1 VGIEIE
7 DKFDV
12 PPDYAIPDL
21 SKLAEISG
29 PKSYQLVA
37 LYYDTP
43 DLRLATRGIT
53 LRRRR
58 GGDDAGWHLK
68 LPKAKGVRQEITY
81 PLTRSTK
88 IVPAELAE
96 LVRAYTRGAEL
107 QVVAELDT
115 RRTVTLLH
123 DGPTGLVEIADDR
136 VKGTVFNGKPDGEPA
151 GGPRVVRWREVEAE
165 LLEGDQALLAKVGKR
180 LRKAGATPS
189 ESASKLAR
197 LLEPPPLAQA
207 PTKDGSA
214 GQTVMDYLAGQV
226 TALLS
231 QDPRVRRAEP
241 DAVHQMRVAS
251 RRLRSALKAFGG
263 IVTGTKRVQ
272 DELRW
277 LGTVL
282 GEARD
287 LEVIR
292 DRFARELAA
301 LAPELV
307 TGRILARLGDDLH
320 AREQE
325 AYGRIKD
332 TLSGERYYALLNA
345 LDTLTAGPKLTKA
358 AAEPAHDRLSDVAAE
373 NWDRVAKTYDTAQAI
388 SDLDRRELAMHD
400 VRKAAK
406 RARYTAEAL
415 QPTLGKSMVK
425 LAKHA
430 AAVQEVLG
438 THQDGVVAQETL
450 VKEAAA
456 ARQAG
461 EDTFTYGLLIG
472 LERGTAERA
481 HADFPKVWAETA
493 RAIRKLL

>member
-1 VGIEIE
+1 MGIEIE

-12 PPDYAIPDL
+12 PSDYAIPDL

-68 LPKAKGVRQEITY
+68 LPKAKGVRQEITH

-88 IVPAELAE
+88 MVPAELAE

-123 DGPTGLVEIADDR
+123 DGPTGLVEVADDR
-136 VKGTVFNGKPDGEPA
+136 VKGTVFDAEESE

-231 QDPRVRRAEP
+231 QDPRVRRAEH

-251 RRLRSALKAFGG
+251 RRLRSALRAFGG
-263 IVTGTKRVQ
+263 IITGTKRIQ

-277 LGTVL
+277 LATVL

-292 DRFARELAA
+292 ARFARELAA

-320 AREQE
+320 ARELE
-325 AYGRIKD
+325 AYEHIKD

-345 LDTLTAGPKLTKA
+345 LDTLTANPKLTKA
-358 AAEPAHDRLSDVAAE
+358 AAEPAHDKLSDVAAE
-373 NWDRVAKTYDTAQAI
+373 NWDRVAKIYDTAQAI
-388 SDLDRRELAMHD
+388 SDLERRELAMHD

-450 VKEAAA
+450 AKEAEA

>member
-1 VGIEIE
+1 MGIEIE
-7 DKFDV
+7 DKFNV
-12 PPDYAIPDL
+12 PSDYAIPDL

-68 LPKAKGVRQEITY
+68 LPKAKGVRQEITH

-88 IVPAELAE
+88 MVPAELAE

-136 VKGTVFNGKPDGEPA
+136 VKGTVFDAKKSA
-151 GGPRVVRWREVEAE
+151 GGPGVVRWREVEAE

-197 LLEPPPLAQA
+197 LLEPPPVAHA

-231 QDPRVRRAEP
+231 QDPRVRRAEH

-251 RRLRSALKAFGG
+251 RRLRSALRAFGG
-263 IVTGTKRVQ
+263 IIIGTKRVQ

-277 LGTVL
+277 LATVL

-292 DRFARELAA
+292 ARFARELAA

-320 AREQE
+320 ARELE
-325 AYGRIKD
+325 AYERIKD
-332 TLSGERYYALLNA
+332 TLSGERYYALLDT
-345 LDTLTAGPKLTKA
+345 LDTLTAAPKLTKA
-358 AAEPAHDRLSDVAAE
+358 AAEPAHDKLSDVAAE
-373 NWDRVAKTYDTAQAI
+373 NWDRVAKIYDTAQAI
-388 SDLDRRELAMHD
+388 PDLERRELAMHD

-415 QPTLGKSMVK
+415 QPTLGKSMAK

-450 VKEAAA
+450 AKEAEA

>member
-1 VGIEIE
+1 MGIEIE

-12 PPDYAIPDL
+12 PSDYAIPDL
-21 SKLAEISG
+21 SKLAEIAG

-68 LPKAKGVRQEITY
+68 LPKAKGVRQEITH

-88 IVPAELAE
+88 VVPAELAE

-136 VKGTVFNGKPDGEPA
+136 VKGTVFDAEESA

-197 LLEPPPLAQA
+197 LLEPPPVAHA

-231 QDPRVRRAEP
+231 QDPRVRRAEH

-251 RRLRSALKAFGG
+251 RRLRSALRAFGG
-263 IVTGTKRVQ
+263 IITGTKRVQ

-277 LGTVL
+277 LATVL

-292 DRFARELAA
+292 ARFARELAA

-320 AREQE
+320 ARELE
-325 AYGRIKD
+325 AYERIKD
-332 TLSGERYYALLNA
+332 TLSGERYYALLDA
-345 LDTLTAGPKLTKA
+345 LDALTAVPKLTKA
-358 AAEPAHDRLSDVAAE
+358 AAEPAHDKLSDVAAE
-373 NWDRVAKTYDTAQAI
+373 NWDRVAKIYDTAQAI
-388 SDLDRRELAMHD
+388 SDLERRELAMHD

-450 VKEAAA
+450 AKEAEA

>member
-1 VGIEIE
+1 MGIEIE

-12 PPDYAIPDL
+12 PPGFGVPDL
-21 SKLAEISG
+21 SGLAEVVG

-68 LPKAKGVRQEITY
+68 LPKAKGVRQEITA

-88 IVPAELAE
+88 QVPLELAE

-115 RRTVTLLH
+115 RRSVTVLRE
-123 DGPTGLVEIADDR
+123 GGTGLVEIADDR
-136 VKGTVFNGKPDGEPA
+136 VKGTVFGETPT
-151 GGPRVVRWREVEAE
+151 VIRWREVEAE
-165 LLEGDQALLAKVGKR
+165 LLDQERRALLAKVGKR
-180 LRKAGATPS
+180 LKKAGATPS
-189 ESASKLAR
+189 GAASKLAK
-197 LLEPPPLAQA
+197 LLDPPQPRRVATN
-207 PTKDGSA
+207 PDTA
-214 GQTVMDYLAGQV
+214 GETVIDYLAGQV
-226 TALLS
+226 NALLA
-231 QDPRVRRAEP
+231 QDPRVRRAEE

-251 RRLRSALKAFGG
+251 RRLRSALKAFKSV
-263 IVTGTKRVQ
+263 VTGTDRLQ
-272 DELRW
+272 EELRW

-292 DRFARELAA
+292 ARFAGHLAG

-307 TGRILARLGDDLH
+307 TGPIQTRLGSDLH
-320 AREQE
+320 KREQE
-325 AYGRIKD
+325 AYEHIRE
-332 TLSGERYYALLNA
+332 TLSGDRYYTLLNA
-345 LDTLTAGPKLTKA
+345 LDALVAEPELGKA
-358 AAEPAHDRLSDVAAE
+358 AAQPAGERLSAIAAA
-373 NWDRVAKTYDTAQAI
+373 NWNRVTKAYDTAQAI
-388 SDLDRRELAMHD
+388 EDPERREIAMHD

-415 QPTLGKSMVK
+415 QPTLGKRMGK
-425 LAKHA
+425 LAGLA
-430 AAVQEVLG
+430 EDVQEVLG

-450 VKEAAA
+450 AKEAES

-472 LERGTAERA
+472 IERNTADRA
-481 HADFPKVWAETA
+481 HADFPRIWAQTVEAVKKV
-493 RAIRKLL
+493 L